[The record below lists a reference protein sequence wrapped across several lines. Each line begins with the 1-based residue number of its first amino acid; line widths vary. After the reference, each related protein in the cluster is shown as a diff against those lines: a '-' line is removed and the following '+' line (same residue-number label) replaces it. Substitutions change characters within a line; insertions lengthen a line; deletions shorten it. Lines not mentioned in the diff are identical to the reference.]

1 MTVYKEQISLNS
13 HGTTPTYLDIT
24 PQVKEAIKNSGIK
37 AEPVPSSHLTQPALF
52 SLKNLYMIIMRQ
64 GMNFSRKI

>member
-37 AEPVPSSHLTQPALF
+37 SGTCTVISPHTTSLF